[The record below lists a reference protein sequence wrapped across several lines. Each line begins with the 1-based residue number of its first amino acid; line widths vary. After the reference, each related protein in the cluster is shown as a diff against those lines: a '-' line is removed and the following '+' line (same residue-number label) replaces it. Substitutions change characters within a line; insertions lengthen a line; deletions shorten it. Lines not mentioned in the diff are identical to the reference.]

1 MLCPQCETE
10 IVVSRPRSYIM
21 DVVRRVERLADRMVL
36 PGVVFTRATLWA
48 GSRAHGIFSRT
59 RYALGL
65 LPALPV
71 DGFVAHR
78 AGQALELNL
87 WPPSAAVTLAA
98 LPYLKSFYDSI
109 YERMFGKLE
118 RRWIAEVQPHQLDTN
133 DGNALP
139 VHPEPDRP
147 NDDNRV
153 LTTINSEGN
162 TWQSGGYC
170 PRSARTPSHICLDG
184 RTANVHF
191 AQFCRDCVEQMFLGR
206 NQRRRIASS
215 SMLW

>member
-1 MLCPQCETE
+1 MESWAQSGVAPH
-10 IVVSRPRSYIM
+10 PA
-21 DVVRRVERLADRMVL
+21 RVDLLTHTV
-36 PGVVFTRATLWA
+36 
-48 GSRAHGIFSRT
+48 RT
-59 RYALGL
+59 RYSAR
-65 LPALPV
+65 PPR

-170 PRSARTPSHICLDG
+170 PRSARAPSHICLDG